1 MTGAADPPSSWDALV
16 AAVATEAA
24 AQHARFDAAVF
35 HTVMGLSGAQL
46 AAAIAGSDGAPA
58 LLRSYARLVAEAIGT
73 GLLDLARIDA
83 QTGGDGPRDLLAW
96 GLVRA
101 APTLLPKCD
110 PARRPHHLAALWN
123 HGEGILRE
131 PPWLNTYASTF
142 VPAVTDLD
150 ALPAYLTALL
160 DPVVRA
166 RPTARWKGPF
176 TAAVAD
182 PRALLD
188 AFLPGTLHLAAPSVV
203 CLHDRRDVTH
213 LALLFAA
220 GTPARLFGPVPC
232 LGHDHRDASAPPA
245 SIGLQR
251 PHRRRSPRRPRTPPR
266 PAHLRR
272 LLRRLRGGH
281 RRRLAA
287 PLDRREPVSSL
298 PPTASVE
305 DIARAAWPRALARW

>member
-1 MTGAADPPSSWDALV
+1 MRSPDAAWTRSPRSCDNVPVTGAADTPSSWDALV
-16 AAVATEAA
+16 AAVTTEAA

-35 HTVMGLSGAQL
+35 HAVMGLSGAQL

-58 LLRSYARLVAEAIGT
+58 LLRSYARLVAEAIGA
-73 GLLDLARIDA
+73 GLLDHARVDA

-123 HGEGILRE
+123 LGEGILRE

-188 AFLPGTLHLAAPSVV
+188 AFLPGALHLAAPSVV
-203 CLHDRRDVTH
+203 CLHDRRDATH

-232 LGHDHRDASAPPA
+232 LGHGHRDASAPPA
-245 SIGLQR
+245 SVAPNALTVDGAAIALE
-251 PHRRRSPRRPRTPPR
+251 
-266 PAHLRR
+266 HLRDP
-272 LLRRLRGGH
+272 H
-281 RRRLAA
+281 TFV
-287 PLDRREPVSSL
+287 VSSGGFAVV
-298 PPTASVE
+298 TAVDSQRLWIVE
-305 DIARAAWPRALARW
+305 SP